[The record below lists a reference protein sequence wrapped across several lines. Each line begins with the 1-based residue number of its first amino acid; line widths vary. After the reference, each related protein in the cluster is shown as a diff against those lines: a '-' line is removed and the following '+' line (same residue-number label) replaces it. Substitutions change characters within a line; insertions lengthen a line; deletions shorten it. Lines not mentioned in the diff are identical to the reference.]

1 MDKLATLRWERF
13 RMKTSP
19 LWPWCKLNLS
29 RNTLASVPLVC
40 LCCCSMDSPPD
51 IFPFSARILS
61 DLGNSLICL
70 GRLKI
75 EKTSRADRPA
85 ASCYWSVART
95 KDRYEL
101 VRCVRHRV
109 RGGKLRSGSWQQEVI
124 EKEPYNCTHE
134 CIVYIYTHTYNT
146 PHIQYTTHTYTHK
159 HMYTL

>member
-13 RMKTSP
+13 RMKTYP
-19 LWPWCKLNLS
+19 LWPWCKSNLS
-29 RNTLASVPLVC
+29 QNTLASVPLVC

-85 ASCYWSVART
+85 ASCYWSVARM
-95 KDRYEL
+95 KDHYEL

-109 RGGKLRSGSWQQEVI
+109 RGRKTQKWILTARSDR
-124 EKEPYNCTHE
+124 KET
-134 CIVYIYTHTYNT
+134 VQLYIWMYIQKHI
-146 PHIQYTTHTYTHK
+146 HIQYTTHTYTHK